1 MDHNDIPSSLMQ
13 DENVHFANARSP
25 LGGKKSAVLTLRVT
39 DEMKFDLE
47 RRAHECGMASTS
59 EYIERVLAIN
69 LYGLHHVV
77 ESERARTEKVCGVFT
92 SKAMGVA

>member
-1 MDHNDIPSSLMQ
+1 MNQNDMPSDLMDAFKDHHP
-13 DENVHFANARSP
+13 NARSP

-47 RRAHECGMASTS
+47 RRAHECGMAAS
-59 EYIERVLAIN
+59 EYVERVLAIN
-69 LYGLHHVV
+69 LYGLSHVI

-92 SKAMGVA
+92 GKAMGAV

>member
-1 MDHNDIPSSLMQ
+1 MNPNDFPSYLMQ
-13 DENVHFANARSP
+13 DDNANYANARSP

-47 RRAHECGMASTS
+47 RRAHECGMAAS

-69 LYGLHHVV
+69 LYGLQHVV

-92 SKAMGVA
+92 AKAMGVA